1 MATTEIISTGMASA
15 AFIVAWL
22 ARLELMK
29 MPVLATLKRSKHRA
43 RAFGADREMSR
54 RDNMKIA
61 RRFNAG
67 TGSEFDLSPE
77 GTAGI
82 HAHVQPSLRDFTHFV
97 REPGVETP
105 GYCQTSRWDE
115 DGTGARALARFNVV
129 CSSAL
134 DKSKRAAGRTVKL
147 AEARVPIKAA
157 RTKHFSLR
165 ECGWGAN

>member
-77 GTAGI
+77 GTAE
-82 HAHVQPSLRDFTHFV
+82 QTRPFRSSLRDFTHSV
-97 REPGVETP
+97 RQP
-105 GYCQTSRWDE
+105 R
-115 DGTGARALARFNVV
+115 R
-129 CSSAL
+129 
-134 DKSKRAAGRTVKL
+134 
-147 AEARVPIKAA
+147 
-157 RTKHFSLR
+157 
-165 ECGWGAN
+165 